1 MLLFSN
7 QCTRIL
13 NLKVLPSCERAPG
26 VIRFGLSA
34 WVSRVDFGG
43 VLEPDGDISERHV
56 RKNEVVNIGGSG

>member
-1 MLLFSN
+1 MYAYIKS
-7 QCTRIL
+7 
-13 NLKVLPSCERAPG
+13 KVLPSCERAPG

-43 VLEPDGDISERHV
+43 VLEPDGDVSERHV